1 MDWTTHSLADAAKRT
16 KTKHA
21 KSSVASGSCPVSEM
35 SCPRVVQSAS
45 CQSASRRICELS
57 SINPLYTGL
66 ALCVAH
72 YGVCMHRGASGM
84 LLSAISN
91 IHNKTN
97 TIINP
102 NTNSNPKTNLNANK
116 TVHPPYRSVMNR
128 PEVVQHRITSFSSR
142 VIAKQRQGMHIDT
155 S

>member
-1 MDWTTHSLADAAKRT
+1 
-16 KTKHA
+16 
-21 KSSVASGSCPVSEM
+21 
-35 SCPRVVQSAS
+35 
-45 CQSASRRICELS
+45 
-57 SINPLYTGL
+57 
-66 ALCVAH
+66 
-72 YGVCMHRGASGM
+72 M

-102 NTNSNPKTNLNANK
+102 NPNTNSNPKTNRNANK

-142 VIAKQRQGMHIDT
+142 VNSQAMQGMHIDT

>member
-1 MDWTTHSLADAAKRT
+1 
-16 KTKHA
+16 
-21 KSSVASGSCPVSEM
+21 
-35 SCPRVVQSAS
+35 
-45 CQSASRRICELS
+45 
-57 SINPLYTGL
+57 
-66 ALCVAH
+66 
-72 YGVCMHRGASGM
+72 M